1 MREEKEKVK
10 FMFDNVFRAEDAPV
24 VVNAPR
30 KKHELT
36 DEEIDAIRAEARAEG
51 EAIGHQRGY
60 AEAEAS
66 IEQQT
71 AQTLAAIG
79 EALGASFVQLEQE
92 NREVREFAARLSLL
106 AARKLAAR
114 LIAERPQAEIE
125 AVIEECVTHLNREP
139 HLVLRVADGL
149 SGLLKG
155 YVDRLCHERG
165 MSEQVLLIG
174 DPEVA
179 FGDCH
184 VEWADG
190 GITRSLSAID
200 GELTQ
205 IVDRYVQSLKGESET
220 ATAPAAQKEPHHVG
234 E

>member
-1 MREEKEKVK
+1 MSAVMQENKEKVK

-36 DEEIDAIRAEARAEG
+36 DEELDAIRAEARAEG
-51 EAIGHQRGY
+51 EATGHQRGF
-60 AEAEAS
+60 AEAQAG

-71 AQTLAAIG
+71 AQTFAAIG
-79 EALGASFVQLEQE
+79 EALSASFAQLEQE
-92 NREVREFAARLSLL
+92 NREIREFAARLSLL

-149 SGLLKG
+149 SGLLKE
-155 YVDRLCHERG
+155 YVDRLCHERAG
-165 MSEQVLLIG
+165 ALDRRSGSALRRLPCRMGRWRHHPL
-174 DPEVA
+174 A
-179 FGDCH
+179 FGH
-184 VEWADG
+184 RR
-190 GITRSLSAID
+190 GID
-200 GELTQ
+200 P
-205 IVDRYVQSLKGESET
+205 DRRPLRPKSERRR
-220 ATAPAAQKEPHHVG
+220 
-234 E
+234 